1 MGTYLEGLVTAR
13 RERLAR
19 MQDTT
24 PANGSS
30 AVPPKRDDFAV
41 VMARLGT
48 VEERL
53 SNLSRRHSQ
62 RGADQR
68 GHSKI
73 PANPLVADI
82 LRVVCR
88 NQAVTQRDIEG
99 PSQCPA
105 VVQARWIAMYLCRKL
120 TLMSYPKIAH
130 HFGNQSHTT
139 VLRAFGK
146 INQLR
151 VMDEKLSRQLS
162 EFESEVLS
170 SRNGGK

>member
-1 MGTYLEGLVTAR
+1 MGTYLEGLVAAR

-19 MQDTT
+19 MQDTA
-24 PANGSS
+24 PATAS
-30 AVPPKRDDFAV
+30 AAVSVKRDDFAV

-53 SNLSRRHSQ
+53 STLARRHLQ
-62 RGADQR
+62 QGADQP
-68 GHSKI
+68 GHSKP
-73 PANPLVADI
+73 PANPLVAAV
-82 LRVVCR
+82 LHVVCR
-88 NQAVTQRDIEG
+88 NYAVTQLDIEG

-120 TLMSYPKIAH
+120 TLMSYPEIAH

-146 INQLR
+146 IDRLR
-151 VMDEKLSRQLS
+151 VTDKNLSRQLS
-162 EFESEVLS
+162 EFESEILS
-170 SRNGGK
+170 SRNDGK